1 MNRLRAA
8 LLRWLQVDA
17 MIHAAVDAERLRSS
31 VSEAE
36 IADRLASFAIAVD
49 ETHGKL
55 AGALRAAVNQLNH
68 NTTTLQRWAN
78 ESESLRHIEERNARK
93 QGKLEVVNG
102 NGSARIIGLDSA
114 S

>member
-1 MNRLRAA
+1 MGDMNRLRAA

-17 MIHAAVDAERLRSS
+17 MIQAAVDAERDRNSQALSGFAS
-31 VSEAE
+31 V
-36 IADRLASFAIAVD
+36 VD

-55 AGALRAAVNQLNH
+55 AGALRLAVAQLNV
-68 NTTTLQRWAN
+68 NTTTLQRWAS

-114 S
+114 